1 MCVSVHRYEKV
12 DADVKHRLK
21 FFMHPD
27 LDAFRKEE
35 LERRFAKVVTE
46 KPKES
51 RAGKLIHWDS
61 KRKSD

>member
-1 MCVSVHRYEKV
+1 MR
-12 DADVKHRLK
+12 DRLK

-51 RAGKLIHWDS
+51 RAGTLMLSDG
-61 KRKSD
+61 KREVG